1 MIKLANEVISKLA
14 NYNINE
20 LLIIG
25 SGGREHAI
33 AWKVKQSKDVEQI
46 YIAPGNAGTS
56 ELGINVDCSVNDFE
70 KIKTIVKQHSID
82 MIIVGPEEPLVKGI
96 VDYFKKQTDLP
107 NLNIIGADMKSA
119 QLEGSKDFAKKFM
132 ENYNIPTAKYKSFTK
147 STKNEAYEFLSQL
160 KPPYV
165 IKADGL
171 AAGKGV
177 IIVDDLE
184 IAKSEL
190 SNMFEGKFGD
200 AGSTVVIEEFLDGI
214 ELSVF
219 VVTDGKNY
227 KIFPEA
233 KDYKRIGEQDT
244 GLNTGGMGAVSPV
257 PFANAGFL
265 NKVEEKIIKPTIKGI
280 INEKMDYKGFIFFG
294 LMNVD
299 NEPYV
304 IEYNVRLGDP
314 ETEVII
320 PRLKTDLVEIL
331 KSLPE
336 QKLDEQQVEFD
347 TRTATTVMLVSQ
359 GYPEQYEKGKE
370 IVIDKEIDNLKDV
383 VVFHAGSKL
392 SEDKIVT
399 NGGRVISVTAY
410 GNNLK
415 NALSKSY
422 SAIEKINFNGKTFR
436 SDIGFDLNGK

>member
-1 MIKLANEVISKLA
+1 M
-14 NYNINE
+14 NI
-20 LLIIG
+20 LIIG

-33 AWKVKQSKDVEQI
+33 AWKVKQSKNVEKL

-56 ELGINVDCSVNDFE
+56 QLGINIDCSVNDFE
-70 KIKTIVKQHSID
+70 QIKTIVKNHAIN

-96 VDYFKKQTDLP
+96 ADYFKKQDDLP
-107 NLNIIGADMKSA
+107 NLNVVGADMKSA
-119 QLEGSKDFAKKFM
+119 QLEGSKDFAKQFM

-147 STKNEAYEFLSQL
+147 ATKSEAYEFLNQL

-184 IAKSEL
+184 VAKSEL
-190 SNMFEGKFGD
+190 SSMFDGKFGN

-227 KIFPEA
+227 KILPEA

-257 PFANAGFL
+257 PFADDDFL
-265 NKVEEKIIKPTIKGI
+265 SKVEEKIIKPTIKGI

-294 LMNVD
+294 LMNVN

-320 PRLKTDLVEIL
+320 PRLKTDLVEL
-331 KSLPE
+331 LQSLPE
-336 QKLDEQQVEFD
+336 QKLNEKQVEFD
-347 TRTATTVMLVSQ
+347 PRTASTVMLVSK

-370 IVIDKEIDNLKDV
+370 ITIDDMLDAEKDV

-392 SEDKIVT
+392 NTDKIIT

-410 GNNLK
+410 GNNLTD
-415 NALSKSY
+415 ALNKSY
-422 SAIEKINFNGKTFR
+422 SAIDKINFNGKTFR
-436 SDIGFDLNGK
+436 SDIGFDLSD